1 MTYKIRRINAW
12 HGRHPT
18 RLWNFMSEEEKK
30 ETEPFFT
37 EQCFNTSVVYN
48 MEVLEHFFA
57 QKCMHEDLI

>member
-1 MTYKIRRINAW
+1 MLGMAGILQDCGI
-12 HGRHPT
+12 
-18 RLWNFMSEEEKK
+18 LCQKK
-30 ETEPFFT
+30 RKKKQPFFT